1 MKFQV
6 LKVLTV
12 KFQVSKVLVAEKK
25 LFIPEVQ
32 LPMTGFKIS

>member
-6 LKVLTV
+6 SKVLTV
-12 KFQVSKVLVAEKK
+12 KFQVLKVLVAEKK

-32 LPMTGFKIS
+32 LPTIGFKIS